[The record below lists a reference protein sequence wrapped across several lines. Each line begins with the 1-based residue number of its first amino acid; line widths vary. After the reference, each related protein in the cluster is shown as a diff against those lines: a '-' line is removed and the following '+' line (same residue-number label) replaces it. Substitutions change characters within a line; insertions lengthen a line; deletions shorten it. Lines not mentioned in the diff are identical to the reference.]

1 MQNSLPIDSEYLG
14 DPSFHRTRATL
25 DELLAAL
32 PPAPLDRGRL
42 AWMVRRTEEG
52 GRRETLREAVLDP
65 AMGLPGDAW
74 QRRPEP
80 KIEAQL
86 TTMEIGIARMIAN
99 GQPLELFGDQLF
111 VDLDLSARNLPI
123 GSRLRFGEALL
134 EVTPKPHNGCK
145 KFRSRFG
152 EDALY
157 FVADPERRY
166 RNFRGIYLCVIER
179 GVVRIDDEV
188 VVLSRG

>member
-1 MQNSLPIDSEYLG
+1 MQNSLTIDSEYLG
-14 DPSFHRTRATL
+14 DPSFHRVRATL
-25 DELLAAL
+25 DELLAEL
-32 PPAPLDRGRL
+32 PPAPLDLGRL

-52 GRRETLREAVLDP
+52 GRRESLREAVLDP
-65 AMGLPGDAW
+65 ALGLPGDAW
-74 QRRPEP
+74 QRRTEP

-86 TTMEIGIARMIAN
+86 TVMEYEIARMIAN

-111 VDLDLSARNLPI
+111 IDLDLSARNLPI
-123 GSRLRFGEALL
+123 GSRLRIGEALL

-157 FVADPERRY
+157 FVSDPERRY
-166 RNFRGIYLCVIER
+166 RNFRGVYMCVIER
-179 GVVRIDDEV
+179 GVVRVDDEV